1 MVIQL
6 LGLDTLPVIP
16 KYFYSFR
23 PNESHRV
30 LDALKHHVFD
40 SIKPAKLIQYSG
52 LETSETGYIKAEE
65 LVSYFFRFPT
75 FTKMVNVLGIQ
86 TAVIKAIE
94 QGILGYVPSMTIHPS
109 CITPT
114 VENPNLISFKQ
125 VIPSDELD
133 LGGYLLSPSLVTQL
147 RTTVPDSDDLDT
159 TTLDSNNEDNTH
171 DTGKSNGSWG
181 DFDGTRQKTVG
192 EAKNYV
198 EYKSQTS
205 SLNRSV
211 LVDIVNGKKPAHHYK
226 LTSSTNKSQIFQLFE
241 VLQALSDKADDM
253 TINIEIRAHT
263 KQEFDPSWI
272 RNAIEEP
279 LDEMDIK
286 ASTWLE

>member
-1 MVIQL
+1 M
-6 LGLDTLPVIP
+6 
-16 KYFYSFR
+16 
-23 PNESHRV
+23 
-30 LDALKHHVFD
+30 
-40 SIKPAKLIQYSG
+40 
-52 LETSETGYIKAEE
+52 
-65 LVSYFFRFPT
+65 
-75 FTKMVNVLGIQ
+75 
-86 TAVIKAIE
+86 
-94 QGILGYVPSMTIHPS
+94 
-109 CITPT
+109 
-114 VENPNLISFKQ
+114 
-125 VIPSDELD
+125 
-133 LGGYLLSPSLVTQL
+133 
-147 RTTVPDSDDLDT
+147 DT
-159 TTLDSNNEDNTH
+159 TTLDSNNEHNTH

-181 DFDGTRQKTVG
+181 NFDGTRQKTVG
-192 EAKNYV
+192 EATNSV
-198 EYKSQTS
+198 EYKSEKS

-226 LTSSTNKSQIFQLFE
+226 LTSSTNKSHIFQLFE